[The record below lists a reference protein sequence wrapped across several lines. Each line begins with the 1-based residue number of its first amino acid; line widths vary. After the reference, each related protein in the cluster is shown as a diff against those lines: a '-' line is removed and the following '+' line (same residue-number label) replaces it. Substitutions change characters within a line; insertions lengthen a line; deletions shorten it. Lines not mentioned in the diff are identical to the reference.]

1 MIIKCPECGHQV
13 SERAP
18 ICPHCGVEISGK
30 ITRCSHC
37 GEIYFTS
44 DGVCPSCHQAPAAAP
59 SASARTSQ
67 PPSARSESSA
77 LASASSSPSGS
88 GRPSAASQTS
98 SQLSSQP
105 HPEGAAPKRS
115 HAALIASFV
124 FACVVLATLF
134 YFYQRSQRDKEAED
148 YEFAMRSTDEEVL
161 KSYLNRYGDTS
172 SEHRDSVE
180 CRLLALQ
187 KGDEEWQNA
196 LLSNS
201 RSALQRYIDQHPE
214 SVHCQ
219 EAADIIDSLDWIA
232 AQKSNSEEALRTY
245 LSQHANGRYI
255 DEATVLIEK
264 LRLTTV
270 QPGEKDMITS
280 LFRKF
285 FQSVSARDET
295 SLVSTMSMVIDNFL
309 GKSNATGNDVVTF
322 LNKFYKDDISK
333 MIWHIDASSYK
344 ITKTEVAENEFKY
357 EVTFN
362 ARQDVERGA
371 EAEVHTYRINAS
383 VTNDG
388 CISSFNLTKL
398 N

>member
-1 MIIKCPECGHQV
+1 MIIKCPECGHSV

-30 ITRCSHC
+30 TTRCSHC
-37 GEIYFTS
+37 GEIYFIS
-44 DGVCPSCHQAPAAAP
+44 DGVCPSCHQAAAP
-59 SASARTSQ
+59 V
-67 PPSARSESSA
+67 SSPRA
-77 LASASSSPSGS
+77 VTPASSSDSPLTSAS
-88 GRPSAASQTS
+88 VSTAASSARPAGQPAMQKPSTPPAQQQS
-98 SQLSSQP
+98 SHGQP
-105 HPEGAAPKRS
+105 PKRS

-134 YFYQRSQRDKEAED
+134 YFYQRSQRDKETED

-172 SEHRDSVE
+172 AEHRDSIE

-214 SVHCQ
+214 SVHCR
-219 EAADIIDSLDWIA
+219 EAENIIDSLDWIA

-255 DEATVLIEK
+255 DEASVLIEK

-285 FQSVSARDET
+285 FQSVSSRDEA

-309 GKSNATGNDVVTF
+309 GKSNATGSDVVTF

-333 MIWHIDASSYK
+333 MIWHIEPSSYK
-344 ITKTEVAENEFKY
+344 ITKTEVAEDEFRY
-357 EVTFN
+357 EVTFT

-371 EAEVHTYRINAS
+371 ESEVHTYRVNAH